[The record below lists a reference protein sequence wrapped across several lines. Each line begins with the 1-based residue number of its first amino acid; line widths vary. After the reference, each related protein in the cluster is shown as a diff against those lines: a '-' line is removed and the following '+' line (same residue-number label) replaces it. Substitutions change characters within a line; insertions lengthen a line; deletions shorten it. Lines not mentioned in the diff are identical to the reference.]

1 MKKQRNSKF
10 TIDFFKEKYYSA
22 PHIWYSFLNII
33 ASALIYLILCLG
45 LFIWLEGNMK
55 EEDYERC
62 ERAHERLQEIESR
75 CNEQIR
81 DIYKDSQLQADF
93 WLFWNNTMAAYME
106 KRIQEHGISDS
117 IKSFP
122 EYMNVFITEHQDVF
136 YKIYFI
142 TNSDVYTLSARPE
155 GGGGVYDYNIPY
167 STYVEE
173 ISSDATGYPISVN
186 VQDINDMKT
195 NRGTMI
201 FLVDYDYLFG
211 NLKHPYNDYV
221 LLKHGSINK
230 FWGDVSRKKESP
242 DFNTYWSIYQCEN
255 HGNEIE
261 IGFRM
266 SDVMRKNSLAFF
278 LLTCA
283 VVAVTGIML
292 VWIWR
297 IAQNSARFLDA
308 FIHTIQLAKKGEFKQ
323 IEVGGRKDTYA
334 MLADEIND
342 MIENLDILIKKEYLL
357 KINQQQIEMKAMLYQ
372 INPHFLYNTLEI
384 IRAQSNIQGNVEV
397 SDALFDLGSMY
408 RMLSKLNDTIPLRQE
423 IDLLRHYLNILELGN
438 QDNFYYEIDVDPELM
453 ELDTVKFWMQP
464 LAENYFVHGY
474 DREKEYNLFSV
485 QGQLQDGIYQIL
497 IMDNG
502 IGMEESEIEKL
513 NQELAHQ
520 EGLPKENIGVRNVCQ
535 RLKYFYRNRMTFR
548 ISKNEPK
555 GTCIEICIEQ
565 GWNRE

>member
-1 MKKQRNSKF
+1 M
-10 TIDFFKEKYYSA
+10 
-22 PHIWYSFLNII
+22 
-33 ASALIYLILCLG
+33 AS
-45 LFIWLEGNMK
+45 
-55 EEDYERC
+55 
-62 ERAHERLQEIESR
+62 
-75 CNEQIR
+75 
-81 DIYKDSQLQADF
+81 
-93 WLFWNNTMAAYME
+93 YME
-106 KRIQEHGISDS
+106 KRIQEHGISDN

-142 TNSDVYTLSARPE
+142 TNSDVYTLSAWPE

-186 VQDINDMKT
+186 VQDINDIKT

-230 FWGDVSRKKESP
+230 FWGDASRKRESP
-242 DFNTYWSIYQCEN
+242 DFNTYWSIYQCER

-266 SDVMRKNSLAFF
+266 SDVLQKNSLAFF

-283 VVAVTGIML
+283 VIAVTGIML
-292 VWIWR
+292 TWIWR
-297 IAQNSARFLDA
+297 IAKSSARFLDA

-438 QDNFYYEIDVDPELM
+438 QDNFYYEIDVDSELM

-535 RLKYFYRNRMTFR
+535 RLKYFYRNRMTFQ